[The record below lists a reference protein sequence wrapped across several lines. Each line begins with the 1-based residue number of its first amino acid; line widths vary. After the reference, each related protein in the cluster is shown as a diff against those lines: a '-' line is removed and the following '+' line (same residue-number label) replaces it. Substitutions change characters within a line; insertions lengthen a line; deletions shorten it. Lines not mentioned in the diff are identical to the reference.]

1 VLRVFLIAVI
11 IGAVSEL
18 AARVGRLWVY
28 HRPILAVLN
37 IVVVFGLVMG
47 GVALLAPE
55 LGVTG
60 VFAVG
65 FAIGL
70 VYELANLAVLHWWF
84 FPDDRLLF
92 LRGRTACAVG
102 VAVAWGVVPAAVARL
117 SGLA

>member
-11 IGAVSEL
+11 IGVVSEL
-18 AARVGRLWVY
+18 VARAGRLWVY
-28 HRPILAVLN
+28 HRPVLALPN
-37 IVVVFGLVMG
+37 VVVMFGVVMG
-47 GVALLAPE
+47 GVALLAPGFG
-55 LGVTG
+55 LAG

-70 VYELANLAVLHWWF
+70 VYEIANVAALHWWF

-92 LRGRTACAVG
+92 LRGQMACAVG

>member
-1 VLRVFLIAVI
+1 
-11 IGAVSEL
+11 VSEL
-18 AARVGRLWVY
+18 WARVGRLWVY
-28 HRPILAVLN
+28 HRPALAVLN
-37 IVVVFGLVMG
+37 VVLVFGVVMG
-47 GVALLAPE
+47 GVALLAPG
-55 LGVTG
+55 LGLAG

-70 VYELANLAVLHWWF
+70 VYEIANLAVLHWWF

-92 LRGRTACAVG
+92 LRGPAACAVG